1 MKEEK
6 QTDQSWKETVDQLF
20 DVIDPL
26 ADTTEEDREIAIDRF
41 FAQLDKQQKGKGDT
55 TCLKQ

>member
-6 QTDQSWKETVDQLF
+6 QTDQSWEETVDQLF

-26 ADTTEEDREIAIDRF
+26 ADTTEEDREIATDRF
-41 FAQLDKQQKGKGDT
+41 FEQLDKQQKRRGDT
-55 TCLKQ
+55 TCLKR